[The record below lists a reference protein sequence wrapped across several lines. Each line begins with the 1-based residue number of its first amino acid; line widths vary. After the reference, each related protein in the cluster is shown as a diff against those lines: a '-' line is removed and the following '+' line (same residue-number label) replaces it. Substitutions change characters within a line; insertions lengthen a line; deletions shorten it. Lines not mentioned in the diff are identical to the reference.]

1 MIISL
6 SRVLYTVYTLF
17 CISFHM
23 PNSALSSRN
32 METQKYSIVFLWT
45 HFAKI
50 GFFSSMTENVALQ
63 TSSLTERLLAQ
74 ITNTK
79 LYFFVFANLQM
90 E

>member
-1 MIISL
+1 
-6 SRVLYTVYTLF
+6 
-17 CISFHM
+17 M